1 MFLIFAENVQ
11 YYISS
16 KEQQMAV
23 DLGSQP
29 KFQIPRRKFLSYHSQ
44 SLVGRIKQT
53 KTIKKKRIT
62 TLLCKTEVSGSH
74 SQVYQ
79 IQITETFKIKYK
91 VFISEYIP
99 R

>member
-1 MFLIFAENVQ
+1 
-11 YYISS
+11 
-16 KEQQMAV
+16 MAV

-29 KFQIPRRKFLSYHSQ
+29 KFQILGRKFLSYHSQ
-44 SLVGRIKQT
+44 SLMGRIKQT
-53 KTIKKKRIT
+53 TTTKKKKNRIT
-62 TLLCKTEVSGSH
+62 TLLCKTEVSVSH

-99 R
+99 L